1 MTDQETQDQ
10 TSADP
15 ASADAAKEP
24 NRSEI
29 LDELRDLGRNLNSL
43 LQSAWESEERKKLQQ
58 EIENGLSEMRSGIK
72 SAASG
77 PTGQAIKADLE
88 GLHQRLR
95 TGEVEE
101 RLRSELVSALRTAN
115 DSIKKAA
122 ERKAPPPPPADSGS

>member
-1 MTDQETQDQ
+1 MTDQETQNQ
-10 TSADP
+10 SETPS
-15 ASADAAKEP
+15 EP
-24 NRSEI
+24 ERGEI
-29 LDELRDLGRNLNSL
+29 LNELRDLGRNLSSL
-43 LQSAWESEERKKLQQ
+43 LQSAWESDERKKLQQ
-58 EIENGLSEMRSGIK
+58 EIETGLSEMRTSLK

-115 DSIKKAA
+115 ESIKKAA
-122 ERKAPPPPPADSGS
+122 ERKSPPPPASSNN